1 MAGVN
6 QEAFKV
12 VSLYDFESKS
22 EVELGFEAGEEL
34 IVLRQDVG
42 GGWWEGKRPGE
53 QRKGLF
59 PASYVKVKRIHII

>member
-1 MAGVN
+1 VC
-6 QEAFKV
+6 Q
-12 VSLYDFESKS
+12 
-22 EVELGFEAGEEL
+22 AGEEL